1 MKLIEYGAN
10 VCQGM
15 LLNATKVQRDV
26 AKCHEYGG
34 GLE

>member
-15 LLNATKVQRDV
+15 LLNAPEKQQDM
-26 AKCHEYGG
+26 AKGCV
-34 GLE
+34 LF